1 MGGERRLTPW
11 QLLLCRI
18 ETGRKLTH
26 ADERENKHSGFA
38 RKKKIIMW
46 DFKSEVAGGTGGRDE
61 TMAEW
66 LRRINSRRLWG
77 DTAQWGPTSTIVC
90 VSKFGGNKSS
100 PAGVFFFFF
109 FLFP

>member
-1 MGGERRLTPW
+1 
-11 QLLLCRI
+11 
-18 ETGRKLTH
+18 
-26 ADERENKHSGFA
+26 
-38 RKKKIIMW
+38 
-46 DFKSEVAGGTGGRDE
+46 
-61 TMAEW
+61 MAEW

-109 FLFP
+109 FFFFRETKKKNEGLPENTADSSLRSQSSILPSSGQ